1 MTRRRTGGRLRCPA
15 RLPGLAK
22 GRSIKLGSASLC
34 VLNRQLKRQ
43 HPGA

>member
-22 GRSIKLGSASLC
+22 GRSIKLWMP
-34 VLNRQLKRQ
+34 R
-43 HPGA
+43 HY